1 MIKLNKSTKPIDI
14 KKEAKRIEAF
24 NKSQINLHELNKQEN
39 VPVVFKV
46 NNHLPSGMILIDDL
60 TNFTQGIQKIYR
72 KAINSD
78 IPNSK
83 KRIKKY
89 IKDSTGLVIS
99 DVRAGSFEIEL
110 KQHRSQIIDNN
121 SNIDF
126 ENLTGSIY
134 TQSLNTITDI
144 MNSLNSKEVGNIIT
158 NYDLETFKA
167 TKEWIKNLKSSNNSF
182 KYSGNNKEFIFDN
195 NKILETN
202 QLLESLDEDFEKKI
216 KISGVLTGVNHQN
229 STISINEVSS
239 EENHMIKVHDKKFK
253 KSNYTTNLKV
263 SVKVRLHQIIVNS
276 EVVSKEMYIDNIN
289 DINVIKET

>member
-14 KKEAKRIEAF
+14 KEETKRIEAF

-110 KQHRSQIIDNN
+110 KQHRSQVIDNN

-144 MNSLNSKEVGNIIT
+144 MSSLNSKEVGNIIIK
-158 NYDLETFKA
+158 YDLETFKA
-167 TKEWIKNLKSSNNSF
+167 TKEWIKNLKNSNNSF
-182 KYSGNNKEFIFDN
+182 KYNGNKEEFIFDT

-202 QLLESLDEDFEKKI
+202 QLLESLDEDFEKSI

-229 STISINEVSS
+229 STISINDISS
-239 EENHMIKVHDKKFK
+239 EENYLIKVHDKKFK

-263 SVKVRLHQIIVNS
+263 SVKVKLHQIMVNS
-276 EVVSKEMYIDNIN
+276 EVISKEMYIDSISN
-289 DINVIKET
+289 INVIK

>member
-1 MIKLNKSTKPIDI
+1 
-14 KKEAKRIEAF
+14 
-24 NKSQINLHELNKQEN
+24 
-39 VPVVFKV
+39 VFKV

-89 IKDSTGLVIS
+89 IRDSTGLVIS

-110 KQHRSQIIDNN
+110 KQHRSQVIDNN
-121 SNIDF
+121 ANIDF
-126 ENLTGSIY
+126 ENITGSIY

-144 MNSLNSKEVGNIIT
+144 MSSLNSKEVGNIIIK
-158 NYDLETFKA
+158 YDLETFKA
-167 TKEWIKNLKSSNNSF
+167 TKEWIKNLKNSNNSF
-182 KYSGNNKEFIFDN
+182 KYNGNKKEFIFDN

-202 QLLESLDEDFEKKI
+202 QLLESLDEDFEKSI

-229 STISINEVSS
+229 STISINDISS
-239 EENHMIKVHDKKFK
+239 EENYLIKVHDKKFK

-263 SVKVRLHQIIVNS
+263 SVKVKLHQIMVNS
-276 EVVSKEMYIDNIN
+276 EVISKEMYIDSISN
-289 DINVIKET
+289 INVIK